1 MPCDFCT
8 FAGVYVRA
16 MISKAKIKL
25 IRSLE
30 LKKKRDAAGLFI
42 AEGGKLVS
50 ELLPCFPCRVLVAL
64 PEWLRTHDAAQAA
77 EVCEVTRDE
86 LAAASLQKSP
96 QQALAVFEK
105 RADSVSDMRRDGLR
119 LALDDIQDPGN
130 LGTILRIADWFG
142 IKHVLCSPHCADV
155 YNPKVVQ
162 ATMGAL
168 ARVQVHYVD
177 LPAFLEGEL
186 AAGVPVYGTFLDG
199 ENIYEKSLA
208 EAGII
213 VMGNEGNGISDAVC
227 ACVSER
233 VLIPSYPPGALTSE
247 SLNVSAATAIVCAE
261 FRRRAHRSQ
270 K

>member
-1 MPCDFCT
+1 M
-8 FAGVYVRA
+8 

-30 LKKKRDAAGLFI
+30 LKKKRDEEGLFI
-42 AEGGKLVS
+42 AEGDKVVS
-50 ELLPCFPCRVLVAL
+50 ELLSCFPCRMLAAL
-64 PEWLRTHDAAQAA
+64 PEWLCTHDVARTV
-77 EVCEVTRDE
+77 EVFEVTQDE
-86 LAAASLQKSP
+86 LASASLQKSP
-96 QQALAVFEK
+96 QQVLAIFEK
-105 RADSVSDMRRDGLR
+105 RVDEPVSGMGRDCLR

-177 LPAFLEGEL
+177 LPAFLMEES

-199 ENIYEKSLA
+199 ENIYEESLSDY
-208 EAGII
+208 GII
-213 VMGNEGNGISDAVC
+213 VMGNEGKGISDAVR

-233 VLIPSYPPGALTSE
+233 MFIPNYPQGAVTSE

-261 FRRRAHRSQ
+261 FRRRMSIGRKNDFAG
-270 K
+270 